1 MSVSSIL
8 LEICFGICSN
18 PALTLRKQRRRLSSA
33 GQRLLPKTPM
43 IDHIQDVQIN
53 IDSPFG
59 SVFRG
64 FSKAVVI
71 KAKKQVIIEFRRNW
85 VNYVSLSEHAEM
97 TVEIGTGCRRFLLKN
112 AMARLDKDK
121 LSILAERISSPD
133 KKPPRA
139 H

>member
-1 MSVSSIL
+1 
-8 LEICFGICSN
+8 
-18 PALTLRKQRRRLSSA
+18 
-33 GQRLLPKTPM
+33 M
-43 IDHIQDVQIN
+43 IDHIQEVQIN

-121 LSILAERISSPD
+121 LSILAERISSPH
-133 KKPPRA
+133 KKPPRSPLMLCHLKSKISTRSA
-139 H
+139 SSAAKASNMEKDFAD

>member
-1 MSVSSIL
+1 LTPISAA
-8 LEICFGICSN
+8 N
-18 PALTLRKQRRRLSSA
+18 PPLDPKVNSA
-33 GQRLLPKTPM
+33 AGCLQLDGDSFRENPM
-43 IDHIQDVQIN
+43 IDHIQEVQVS

-71 KAKKQVIIEFRRNW
+71 KAKKQAIIEFRRNW
-85 VNYVSLSEHAEM
+85 VNYVSLSENAEM

-121 LSILAERISSPD
+121 LSILAERISSPHN
-133 KKPPRA
+133 PRPKA

>member
-1 MSVSSIL
+1 MVYH
-8 LEICFGICSN
+8 
-18 PALTLRKQRRRLSSA
+18 LREV
-33 GQRLLPKTPM
+33 
-43 IDHIQDVQIN
+43 HIE
-53 IDSPFG
+53 IDSPSG

-71 KAKKQVIIEFRRNW
+71 KAKKQVVIEFRRNW

-97 TVEIGTGCRRFLLKN
+97 TVEIGSGCRRFLLKN
-112 AMARLDKDK
+112 AMARLDKEK
-121 LSILAERISSPD
+121 LSILAERITSPH

>member
-1 MSVSSIL
+1 
-8 LEICFGICSN
+8 
-18 PALTLRKQRRRLSSA
+18 
-33 GQRLLPKTPM
+33 M
-43 IDHIQDVQIN
+43 IDHLKEVEIN
-53 IDSPFG
+53 IDSPAG

-85 VNYVSLSEHAEM
+85 VNYMSLSEHAEM
-97 TVEIGTGCRRFLLKN
+97 TVEIGTGYRRFLLKN

-121 LSILAERISSPD
+121 LSILAERISSPL
-133 KKPPRA
+133 KKSPRT

>member
-1 MSVSSIL
+1 
-8 LEICFGICSN
+8 
-18 PALTLRKQRRRLSSA
+18 
-33 GQRLLPKTPM
+33 M
-43 IDHIQDVQIN
+43 IDHLKEIEIN
-53 IDSPFG
+53 IDSPAG

-85 VNYVSLSEHAEM
+85 VNYLSLSEHAEM

-121 LSILAERISSPD
+121 LSILAERISSPLE
-133 KKPPRA
+133 KPPRT

>member
-1 MSVSSIL
+1 
-8 LEICFGICSN
+8 
-18 PALTLRKQRRRLSSA
+18 
-33 GQRLLPKTPM
+33 M
-43 IDHIQDVQIN
+43 IDHLKEVEIN
-53 IDSPFG
+53 IDSPAG

-85 VNYVSLSEHAEM
+85 VNYMSLSEHAEM

-121 LSILAERISSPD
+121 LSILAERISSPLE
-133 KKPPRA
+133 KPPRT

>member
-1 MSVSSIL
+1 
-8 LEICFGICSN
+8 
-18 PALTLRKQRRRLSSA
+18 
-33 GQRLLPKTPM
+33 M
-43 IDHIQDVQIN
+43 IDHLKEIEIN
-53 IDSPFG
+53 IDSPAG

-85 VNYVSLSEHAEM
+85 VNYMSLSEHAEM

-121 LSILAERISSPD
+121 LSILAERISSSLE
-133 KKPPRA
+133 KPPRT

>member
-1 MSVSSIL
+1 
-8 LEICFGICSN
+8 
-18 PALTLRKQRRRLSSA
+18 
-33 GQRLLPKTPM
+33 M
-43 IDHIQDVQIN
+43 IDHLKEVEIN
-53 IDSPFG
+53 IDSPAG

-85 VNYVSLSEHAEM
+85 VNYLSLSEHAEM

-121 LSILAERISSPD
+121 LSILAERISSPLE
-133 KKPPRA
+133 KPPIT

>member
-1 MSVSSIL
+1 MDPYVNSAAVCLQPDGDS
-8 LEICFGICSN
+8 F
-18 PALTLRKQRRRLSSA
+18 LR
-33 GQRLLPKTPM
+33 TPM
-43 IDHIQDVQIN
+43 IDHTQGSPNQHRQ
-53 IDSPFG
+53 PFG

-85 VNYVSLSEHAEM
+85 VNYMSLSEHAEM

-121 LSILAERISSPD
+121 LSILAERISSPL
-133 KKPPRA
+133 KKRPKA

>member
-1 MSVSSIL
+1 
-8 LEICFGICSN
+8 
-18 PALTLRKQRRRLSSA
+18 
-33 GQRLLPKTPM
+33 M
-43 IDHIQDVQIN
+43 IDHTQEVQVS

-97 TVEIGTGCRRFLLKN
+97 TVEIGTGCRQFLLKN

-121 LSILAERISSPD
+121 LSILAERISSPHN
-133 KKPPRA
+133 PRA
-139 H
+139 KAH

>member
-1 MSVSSIL
+1 M
-8 LEICFGICSN
+8 
-18 PALTLRKQRRRLSSA
+18 T
-33 GQRLLPKTPM
+33 
-43 IDHIQDVQIN
+43 DHIQDVHIN
-53 IDSPFG
+53 IDNPFG

-64 FSKAVVI
+64 FGKAVVI

-85 VNYVSLSEHAEM
+85 VNYVSLSEYAEM

-121 LSILAERISSPD
+121 LSILAEKISSPD
-133 KKPPRA
+133 KKPPKA